1 MRRKVKACV
10 IGAGSAGLFSL
21 GNLRKQTS
29 DFVLINSGH
38 LGTTCARVGCM
49 PSKVLI
55 QAAEDYHHRQNMA
68 VQGIGGGGHLSVD
81 MPQVLEHVRRQRDI
95 FVGGVMGNFNK
106 GPVKKLVKGEA
117 RFIAPGVVRVND
129 EEIEAEAFI
138 LAVGSRPVVPES
150 WKRFGDRILTTDS
163 LFEQQDLPGSM
174 AVLGLGAIGLEM
186 GQSLARL
193 GIDMVGVDML
203 ETIGG
208 LQDEAVRDEAIRLIG
223 SEFPLWLGAP
233 AELDEAADGRLR
245 VRAGDHETV
254 VDKVLV
260 ALGRRHN
267 LDRLDLPAAGVTLDE
282 RGLPEIDPATM
293 RIAGTRMF
301 VAGDANADRPLL
313 HEAGDEGRI
322 AGYNALREEPRAFAR
337 KVPMAI
343 AFSDPNIAAIG
354 ASWTELKSRDDVAV
368 GKRNYT
374 TQARARVLL
383 KNAGQLHVF
392 GRKSDG
398 LILGAEMI
406 APRGEHLAHH
416 IAWAMENNLTVWDM
430 LRLPFYHPVVEEG
443 LQNALYHL
451 AAQVGGEPDGVV
463 EVPFAD

>member
-1 MRRKVKACV
+1 
-10 IGAGSAGLFSL
+10 
-21 GNLRKQTS
+21 RKQTN
-29 DFVLINSGH
+29 DFVIVNSGY

-55 QAAEDYHHRQNMA
+55 QAAEDFHHRRHMD
-68 VQGIGGGGHLSVD
+68 VQGIGGGGDLTVD
-81 MPQVLEHVRRQRDI
+81 IPRVLEHVRRQRDI

-106 GPVKKLVKGEA
+106 GPAKKLIEGEA
-117 RFIAPGVVRVND
+117 RFIAPGVIRVND

-138 LAVGSRPVVPES
+138 LAVGSRPVVPEG
-150 WKRFGDRILTTDS
+150 WRRFGDRILTTDS
-163 LFEQQDLPGSM
+163 LFEQQDLPGTM

-193 GIDMVGVDML
+193 GIDVVGVDML

-223 SEFPLWLGAP
+223 AEFPLWLGAP
-233 AELDEAADGRLR
+233 AELDEAADGRLV
-245 VRAGDHETV
+245 VRAGGRETT

-267 LDRLDLPAAGVTLDE
+267 LDRLDLAAAGVALDE
-282 RGLPEIDPATM
+282 RGLPEIDPLTM
-293 RIAGTRMF
+293 RIAGTRLF
-301 VAGDANADRPLL
+301 VAGDANANRPLL

-322 AGYNALREEPRAFAR
+322 AGYNALREEPRAFRR
-337 KVPMAI
+337 KVPLAI
-343 AFSDPNIAAIG
+343 AFSDPNIAAVG
-354 ASWTELKSRDDVAV
+354 ASWAELEGRDDVAV
-368 GKRNYT
+368 GKRNYD

-383 KNAGQLHVF
+383 KNAGQLHIY

-416 IAWAMENNLTVWDM
+416 IAWAMESGLTVWDM